1 MEQGIRGAVLILLV
15 CGLTLMAGSTA
26 GTERLMA
33 EAGEMFVQSLDRLQT
48 GRTLLDFDAGSR
60 TEWHY
65 FPERSFI
72 STYGY
77 RRNGVTFKEMSPK
90 QKHLA
95 HALLSSGLS
104 REGYVKVVQVM
115 ALEDIIRVIEAD
127 SSGHRDTE
135 SYHFSMFGS
144 PSLTDSWGWRVEGHH
159 LSLHYTIKD
168 GRLISSSPTFLGA
181 NPHEVAQGVHKG
193 LRALGRE
200 EDLALA
206 LVNSLDEEQKN
217 RAVFA
222 DIAPPDI
229 LTLANERARLE
240 GSPRG
245 LPASEMN
252 SRQYEMLL
260 HLIAEY
266 AHILPRDVAAAR
278 MGVAQET
285 PRDQLYF
292 AWAGQLSRP
301 KPEPVAA
308 GGITT
313 GRHEPR
319 GNYYRV
325 QAPTFLIE
333 YDNTQ
338 NLSNHSHSVWR
349 EFEND
354 YGLDVLALHHQEFD
368 HGQPNAHTQPGIR
381 AGLPRQSEPGA
392 EAPGG

>member
-1 MEQGIRGAVLILLV
+1 MTQATRVTVPLLLV
-15 CGLTLMAGSTA
+15 CGVTLMAGSA
-26 GTERLMA
+26 VKTERLMV
-33 EAGEMFVQSLDRLQT
+33 EAANIFVQSLDRHQQ
-48 GRTLLDFDAGSR
+48 GQTLLDFDARSR
-60 TEWHY
+60 TQWHY

-77 RRNGVTFKEMSPK
+77 RRNGVTIKDMNPK
-90 QKHLA
+90 QKYLA

-104 REGYVKVVQVM
+104 REGYVKVLQVM
-115 ALEDIIRVIEAD
+115 ALEDIIRVIEGD
-127 SSGHRDTE
+127 TSGHRDTE
-135 SYHFSMFGS
+135 SYHFSIFGS
-144 PSLTDSWGWRVEGHH
+144 PSTTDNWGWRVEGHH

-168 GRLISSSPTFLGA
+168 GRLVSSSPTFLGA
-181 NPHEVAQGVHKG
+181 NPHEVVQGVHKG
-193 LRALGRE
+193 LRALARE

-206 LVNSLDEEQKN
+206 LVNSLDEEQKLQ
-217 RAVFA
+217 AVFN

-240 GSPRG
+240 GSPEG

-252 SRQYEMLL
+252 SRQYEMLI

-266 AHILPRDVAAAR
+266 AYILPQDVAVAR
-278 MGVAQET
+278 MSVAEKT

-301 KPEPVAA
+301 KPEPIPT
-308 GGITT
+308 GDLTT
-313 GRHEPR
+313 GRREFP

-333 YDNTQ
+333 YDNIQ

-368 HGQPNAHTQPGIR
+368 HSQPNEHTQRTSNRHSHPSTGD
-381 AGLPRQSEPGA
+381 
-392 EAPGG
+392 